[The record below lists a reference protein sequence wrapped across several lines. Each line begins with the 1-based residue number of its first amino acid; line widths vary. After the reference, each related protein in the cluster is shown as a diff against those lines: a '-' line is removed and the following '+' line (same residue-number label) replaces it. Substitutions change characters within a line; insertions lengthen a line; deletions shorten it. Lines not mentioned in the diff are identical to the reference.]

1 MSRRNPQPRRSEC
14 PLNAAL
20 EMVGDRWSLLIVRD
34 LMLGGRRTYKA
45 FLAGGERIATNVLA
59 DRLARLEGLGILGS
73 VRDPTDRRRIH
84 YKLTAKGIDI
94 APVLIELV
102 LWAAR
107 HERTAA
113 PKDLLD
119 EMVHHRRRFL
129 ARLKREWSAMR

>member
-1 MSRRNPQPRRSEC
+1 MSRRNPRRRRSEC

-34 LMLGGRRTYKA
+34 VMLGGRRNYKA

-59 DRLARLEGLGILGS
+59 DRLARLEALGILAS
-73 VRDPTDRRRIH
+73 VRDPADRRRIH
-84 YKLTAKGIDI
+84 YKLTSKGLDL

-113 PKDLLD
+113 PKELLD

-129 ARLKREWSAMR
+129 ARLKREWSSTE

>member
-1 MSRRNPQPRRSEC
+1 MRRKNSRPRRSEC

-34 LMLGGRRTYKA
+34 LMLGGQRTYKA

-59 DRLARLEGLGILGS
+59 DRLAKLEEIGILGS
-73 VRDPTDRRRIH
+73 VRDPSDRRRIH
-84 YKLTAKGIDI
+84 YKLTAKGIDL

-102 LWAAR
+102 LWASR
-107 HERTAA
+107 HERTAV
-113 PKDLLD
+113 PKELLD

-129 ARLKREWSAMR
+129 TRLKRRWSAME